1 MERNDMFIPISN
13 GRSITPVYIPTP
25 SSIHSTQ
32 VSDQVISQETQ
43 PKEITGLDIFFI
55 IFVIVFI
62 ISVVIYFIHLLKELT
77 K

>member
-1 MERNDMFIPISN
+1 MIIPINN
-13 GRSITPVYIPTP
+13 GRSIIPIYIPTP
-25 SSIHSTQ
+25 SSTHSTQVSDQ

-55 IFVIVFI
+55 IFVSVFI
-62 ISVVIYFIHLLKELT
+62 ISVLIYFIHLMKELT